1 MNKGFSLGNMKVK
14 NKLVLFGTI
23 MLIFVIMIAGVG
35 MTVIDLTNKAHASR
49 YNNYAIGELEL
60 SNAFSNFHEV
70 KVHLRNLIYV
80 YPDNPE
86 MQQNEIDTINSK
98 LEGAQRHMANFG
110 ARLDKFDPDIKENYD
125 QCMIYAADFNKYI
138 FDTVDLA
145 SQGRLDEAKQNVI
158 ELGTVTANNTE
169 EKIREIRTLMSA
181 DADVESEKI
190 ATQIKGMVVIMV
202 VICVISLIIMSV
214 FCSILVK
221 SVTIPV
227 TRLSEASKKLAMG
240 DVDVDCR
247 KYNDDDLGALLDDF
261 ANMAANIRQQAS
273 VAEKIANGDLTVN
286 VEPRSD
292 KDLLGKA
299 LKKLVTDN
307 NVTLSNIA
315 EATRRVTMESGQ
327 VASASQS
334 LAQGSTEQASALE
347 QVSVSM
353 SEIAVHTQTSATEA
367 DEANQL
373 VINVKD
379 KAVSGDGEMKSMIEA
394 MNDINESSVSISKII
409 KVIDD
414 ISFQTNIL
422 ALNAA
427 VEAARAGEHGK
438 GFAVVAEE
446 VRNLASKSSS
456 AASETA
462 ELIEDSIVKV
472 NHGAELADRTA
483 KSLNEIVGSIDKV
496 VDLIAD
502 IASSSNSQA
511 TAVAQI
517 NQAIGQVSQVVQTNS
532 ATSEECAAASEELSS
547 QASAL
552 RNLVS
557 SYRLTGDGH
566 RGY

>member
-1 MNKGFSLGNMKVK
+1 
-14 NKLVLFGTI
+14 
-23 MLIFVIMIAGVG
+23 
-35 MTVIDLTNKAHASR
+35 
-49 YNNYAIGELEL
+49 
-60 SNAFSNFHEV
+60 
-70 KVHLRNLIYV
+70 
-80 YPDNPE
+80 
-86 MQQNEIDTINSK
+86 
-98 LEGAQRHMANFG
+98 
-110 ARLDKFDPDIKENYD
+110 
-125 QCMIYAADFNKYI
+125 
-138 FDTVDLA
+138 
-145 SQGRLDEAKQNVI
+145 
-158 ELGTVTANNTE
+158 
-169 EKIREIRTLMSA
+169 
-181 DADVESEKI
+181 
-190 ATQIKGMVVIMV
+190 MV